1 MSHQH
6 FFQMFS
12 FIPQWVSLEVSTP
25 SRNQAGAPTS
35 TREHTRHCHGMQ
47 EPTGSSTSSRSTWWV
62 PWVCVCVCA
71 SYRVGECLLTVQQRQ
86 LSHTLHTERPEK
98 MPHASTL
105 RQMSLKKNYTGFT
118 ECIKR
123 VKAIYQ
129 DQLQPASP
137 TPSGVM
143 SLLCTS
149 PRTLH
154 NRACVTITTHQTR
167 LKGNRTTSGKIP
179 KGLLSYESRILPEKE

>member
-12 FIPQWVSLEVSTP
+12 FIPQGFLWKYQHL
-25 SRNQAGAPTS
+25 AGIRRGRQLAHESIHVTATECKNRPVAVPAA
-35 TREHTRHCHGMQ
+35 EAHG
-47 EPTGSSTSSRSTWWV
+47 GFRG
-62 PWVCVCVCA
+62 CVCA

-98 MPHASTL
+98 MPHGSTL